1 MNNNFH
7 LLGLAVAAVA
17 GTSIYFILSML
28 MEVDGMLFLI
38 SLATAV
44 VIMEVSYLFR
54 AWGARGDQNRVLKS
68 VSYSLGSKILIVAAS
83 YFTIRFFTNFNSKIF
98 ILILVAIY
106 FLLFIFE
113 VGDALGGYSA
123 SRFKKFLDSFV

>member
-7 LLGLAVAAVA
+7 LLGFSVAAVA

-28 MEVDGMLFLI
+28 MEVDGILFII

-54 AWGARGDQNRVLKS
+54 AWAARGDQNRVLKS

-113 VGDALGGYSA
+113 VLYLMKTQTGSLE
-123 SRFKKFLDSFV
+123 KE

>member
-7 LLGLAVAAVA
+7 LLGFSVAAVA

-28 MEVDGMLFLI
+28 MEVDGILFII

-54 AWGARGDQNRVLKS
+54 AWAARGDQNRVLKS

-113 VGDALGGYSA
+113 VLYLMKAQTGSLE
-123 SRFKKFLDSFV
+123 KE

>member
-1 MNNNFH
+1 MKNNFH
-7 LLGLAVAAVA
+7 LIGFFVAAIA

-28 MEVDGMLFLI
+28 MKVDGLLFLV

-54 AWGARGDQNRVLKS
+54 AWAARGDQNRVLKG
-68 VSYSLGSKILIVAAS
+68 VTFSLGSKILVVTTS
-83 YFTIRFFTNFNSKIF
+83 YFIIRFLTNFNSKEF
-98 ILILVAIY
+98 LLILVAIY

-113 VGDALGGYSA
+113 VLYIMKVETGSLE
-123 SRFKKFLDSFV
+123 KE